1 MKKPI
6 LALLTLMFLLT
17 ACKWKGGTGG
27 TSNEVAK
34 SDEVETTVA
43 ASGASSAPAEKARPQ
58 TPEEEL
64 QAAIAA
70 VDDFF
75 GKLSDKVDEAIESGK
90 LDTTGFNQPNQPVE
104 QEEELPE
111 LQEPDAWYSGDFS
124 FKAVKHIYFTAN
136 VTKSEGD
143 ATFLVTRIGNRA
155 WIQQTVLGSVQY
167 TDVYEFADRVTTK
180 QRYKDGR
187 VVSTSPYKE
196 TSLGQCLAYV
206 LVSGKDIPIAKQR
219 SAATVTKTT
228 DGTICG
234 RPCWI
239 ILEKVDEMAGG
250 NRITF
255 DRTVHVDKE
264 YGFIYKMHSKGDT
277 SAGKV
282 DATPY
287 EVLSFTD
294 KPTPKDIPDYTKK
307 SDPLAGMKQMA
318 KDKAGIV
325 IE

>member
-1 MKKPI
+1 MRK
-6 LALLTLMFLLT
+6 LLFALSLVFLL
-17 ACKWKGGTGG
+17 ASCKWTGG
-27 TSNEVAK
+27 TRGNSAEDPEA
-34 SDEVETTVA
+34 DQTETAAA
-43 ASGASSAPAEKARPQ
+43 ASGTMAYEAEKPKNQ

-64 QAAIAA
+64 QEAISAL
-70 VDDFF
+70 DDFF
-75 GKLSDKVDEAIESGK
+75 GKLGDAVEEAIETGK
-90 LDTTGFNQPNQPVE
+90 RDTAGFNQSNETVTHE
-104 QEEELPE
+104 QEQDGI
-111 LQEPDAWYSGDFS
+111 QEPDAWYAKDFS
-124 FKAVKHIYFTAN
+124 FKAVKHVYITAN

-143 ATFLVTRIGNRA
+143 ATYIVTRIGNKA

-167 TDVYEFADRVTTK
+167 TDVYEYSDRCTTK
-180 QRYKDGR
+180 QRYKNGR

-196 TSLGQCLAYV
+196 TSLGQCLAYQ

-219 SAATVTKTT
+219 SAATIEKTS

-234 RPCWI
+234 RPCRVI
-239 ILEKVDEMAGG
+239 QEKVDEMAGG
-250 NRITF
+250 SRITF
-255 DRTVHVDKE
+255 DRTVYVDKE

-282 DATPY
+282 DSTPY

-294 KPTPKDIPDYTKK
+294 KPTSKDIPDYTKK

-318 KDKAGIV
+318 RDQAGIA

>member
-1 MKKPI
+1 MKK
-6 LALLTLMFLLT
+6 LFFALLSLMFLLF
-17 ACKWKGGTGG
+17 ACKWTGG
-27 TSNEVAK
+27 TKRNADEAAK
-34 SDEVETTVA
+34 NGESV
-43 ASGASSAPAEKARPQ
+43 GKAELQ

-75 GKLSDKVDEAIESGK
+75 GRLSEKVDEAIESGE
-90 LDTTGFNQPNQPVE
+90 LDTTGFSQPKETVTYEDAQDDI
-104 QEEELPE
+104 
-111 LQEPDAWYSGDFS
+111 QEPDAWYSKDFS
-124 FKAVKHIYFTAN
+124 FKVVKHVYITAN

-143 ATFLVTRIGNRA
+143 ATYIVTRIGNRA

-167 TDVYEFADRVTTK
+167 TDVYEYSNRCTTK
-180 QRYKDGR
+180 QRFKNGR
-187 VVSTSPYKE
+187 AVSTSPYKE
-196 TSLGQCLAYV
+196 TSLGQCLSYQ
-206 LVSGKDIPIAKQR
+206 LVSGKDIPIAKPR
-219 SAATVTKTT
+219 SAASVVKTT
-228 DGTICG
+228 DGMLCG

-250 NRITF
+250 NRISL
-255 DRTVHVDKE
+255 DRTVYLDKE

-277 SAGKV
+277 SVGRV
-282 DATPY
+282 DSTPY

-294 KPTPKDIPDYTKK
+294 KPTSKDIPDATKK

-318 KDKAGIV
+318 KDNAGIV